1 MSNELSVFDCFGLLA
16 SKVAPNVF
24 DLSSGQYHVSLRDQ
38 IVRGRL
44 LVRDLCA
51 VNCTFESLLV
61 VGAGAGGLAVA
72 VEAAK
77 RGKRVVVLEARGTPM
92 WRQMSA
98 SRRYVGPFMYEW
110 PWQFSR
116 NQEYPPNDLTM
127 WDVFKNC
134 PRLSAVKP
142 STAKD
147 FAGQMLKWFDEQS
160 PECPKLHVAV
170 DVCGDLQ
177 DRVRAYLRAGF
188 RADRSLDLS
197 GMRWRGQVADQFSIK
212 PEYIVLAA
220 GMGEENCSLPHHD
233 GVEVEKEK
241 ALFKGTMFWEDDALQ
256 EHAEKGG
263 DIVVIGG
270 GDGALQDVLRALTKH
285 NHPMETLEQLEICKD
300 TTEQL
305 ESVRERLQTIDSQ
318 ARLVA
323 GWSWDPSEWRV
334 ADRLC
339 LEVAAGLAGHACV
352 RKSVIEC
359 LREVDASS
367 RQKVTLLVKETYFD
381 KAYLLNRFLVHLIHQ
396 VLIQAKHGGE
406 ADRRIR
412 FDLRTGMN
420 VQGVQKL
427 ATDKYR
433 VHCFDAEGAVTAPF
447 DADYVAVR
455 FGIDRKSIPGLQM
468 VHLKGDDQH
477 QRTTL
482 SRLPLPFVV

>member
-1 MSNELSVFDCFGLLA
+1 MKNVLSVFDCFGLLA

-24 DLSSGQYHVSLRDQ
+24 DLSSGQYHVNLRDQ

-51 VNCTFESLLV
+51 VNSSFDSLLV

-77 RGKRVVVLEARGTPM
+77 RGKRVVVLEASGTPM

-116 NQEYPPNDLTM
+116 NQEYPPKDLTI
-127 WDVFKNC
+127 WDHFETC
-134 PRLSAVKP
+134 PTLSAVKP
-142 STAKD
+142 STAKE
-147 FAGQMLKWFDEQS
+147 FAGQIVGWFDAQS
-160 PECPKLHVAV
+160 LACPELHTAV
-170 DVCGDLQ
+170 DVVGALQ
-177 DRVRAYLRAGF
+177 KRVQEYLRTGF
-188 RADRSLDLS
+188 RADQSLDLS
-197 GMRWRGQVADQFSIK
+197 GMSWRGKLTGPLNIK

-220 GMGEENCSLPHHD
+220 GMGVENCTLPHHD
-233 GVEVEKEK
+233 GVEVKKEEDP
-241 ALFKGTMFWEDDALQ
+241 FKGTMFWEDDALQ
-256 EHAEKGG
+256 EHAKNGG

-270 GDGALQDVLRALTKH
+270 GDGALQDVLRALTNH
-285 NHPMETLEQLEICKD
+285 DHPMQTLEQLEKCKD
-300 TTEQL
+300 TAEQL
-305 ESVRERLQTIDSQ
+305 ERVREQLQTIDSQ
-318 ARLVA
+318 ARLMA

-339 LEVAAGLAGHACV
+339 REVAAGLAVQACV
-352 RKSVIEC
+352 RTSVIKC
-359 LREVDASS
+359 LRELDAGPG
-367 RQKVTLLVKETYFD
+367 QKVTLLIKETYFD

-396 VLIQAKHGGE
+396 VLEHAKHGGE
-406 ADRRIR
+406 ADKRIG
-412 FDLRTGMN
+412 FDLRTEMN
-420 VQGVQKL
+420 VQGVQKVG
-427 ATDKYR
+427 AEKYK
-433 VHCFDAEGAVTAPF
+433 VHCLKAEETVTTSF
-447 DADYVAVR
+447 DADYIAVR

-468 VHLKGDDQH
+468 VHLRGDDQR